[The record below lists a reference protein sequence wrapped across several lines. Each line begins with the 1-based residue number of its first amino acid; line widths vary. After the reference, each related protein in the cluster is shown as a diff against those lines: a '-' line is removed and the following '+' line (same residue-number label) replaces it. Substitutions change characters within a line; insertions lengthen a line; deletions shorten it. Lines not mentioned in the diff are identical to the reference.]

1 MINYLLILTSSA
13 CSVSQS
19 ALNKMA
25 SKKYGIGSLNFVFW
39 KSAAAGLL
47 FFCLCIGSLTLHL
60 PTFVY
65 GLIYGIGLLM
75 SNVFGFLALSKG
87 PMAITSLMCSY
98 SIVMPCL
105 FGVFYFKETV
115 EWYQLVGF
123 GVLALSMF
131 LLRKKEKGVKI
142 ESGWGLCVAVT
153 FFCNGISSIVQKLHQ
168 SEYPGLYCKEFSLA
182 ATFFVALIL
191 LVVYLVK
198 KEKTTVNSVKFACPA
213 GVLMGFANFLSLTL
227 SATMDATVLFPLITI
242 STIMLNCTLSRVL
255 FKDRFS
261 PAQIV
266 GIILGAVSVILIK

>member
-47 FFCLCIGSLTLHL
+47 FLCLCIGSLSLHL

-65 GLIYGIGLLM
+65 GLVYGIGLLM

-105 FGVFYFKETV
+105 FGVFYFNESI

-123 GVLALSMF
+123 GILALSMF
-131 LLRKKEKGVKI
+131 LLCKREKQVKI
-142 ESGWGLCVAVT
+142 ERGWGLCVAVT
-153 FFCNGISSIVQKLHQ
+153 FFNNGISSIVQKLHQ
-168 SEYPGLYCKEFSLA
+168 SEYPGLYRREFSLA
-182 ATFFVALIL
+182 ATFFVALML
-191 LVVYLVK
+191 LVVYLVR
-198 KEKTTVNSVKFACPA
+198 KEKTTVNGVKFACPA
-213 GVLMGFANFLSLTL
+213 GVLMGLANFLSLTL

-242 STIMLNCTLSRVL
+242 STIMLNCTLSRIL
-255 FKDRFS
+255 FKDKFS
-261 PAQIV
+261 AAQII
-266 GIILGAVSVILIK
+266 GIVLGAVSVILIK